1 MLRIEL
7 RNVKPGMTLALPVV
21 NPRATAQT
29 LLKVGYALSEEIID
43 KLKQF
48 NIRSVWVRYPSL
60 ARLEEIINLEGVQTQ
75 NDVVHQVGNAF
86 DTMQNQ
92 SAAKLDY
99 HAYTNTITNMVQ
111 HLVINPQSAMFLGD
125 LAQADDPLLKHSA
138 NVTYL
143 ALLLGMK
150 LEGYIV
156 RERRHINP
164 ARAKELVNLGLGAML
179 HDIGITDLPAE
190 MRQAYEATGDDQS
203 PAFREHPAIGFRI
216 VRGKVAASAAAVVL
230 HHHQCYDGTGYV
242 GSDFAVLS
250 EKRIHIFGRI
260 GAVAAC
266 FNHLREPARG
276 QSLPTVQVLRQM
288 ISPPMITRFDPQVLK
303 ALLYVVPPYAPGSM
317 VQLNDGR
324 WAVSID
330 HHPDDPCRPTVSII
344 DGPNQIESDNSEP
357 GETVKLT
364 EHRNLHVVQHESHN
378 VSGFNFETPR
388 LLRQVM
394 LNSA

>member
-1 MLRIEL
+1 
-7 RNVKPGMTLALPVV
+7 
-21 NPRATAQT
+21 
-29 LLKVGYALSEEIID
+29 
-43 KLKQF
+43 
-48 NIRSVWVRYPSL
+48 
-60 ARLEEIINLEGVQTQ
+60 
-75 NDVVHQVGNAF
+75 
-86 DTMQNQ
+86 MQCQ
-92 SAAKLDY
+92 SSAKLDY
-99 HAYTNTITNMVQ
+99 HAYTNTITNMVE
-111 HLVINPQSAMFLGD
+111 HLLVNPQSAMFLGD

-156 RERRHINP
+156 RERKHINP
-164 ARAKELVNLGLGAML
+164 ARAKELVNLGLGAMM
-179 HDIGITDLPAE
+179 HDIGITDLPKE
-190 MRQAYEATGDDQS
+190 VRQAYEATGDDQS

-230 HHHQCYDGTGYV
+230 HHHQYYDGTGYA
-242 GSDFAVLS
+242 GEDFAALN

-266 FNHLREPARG
+266 FEHLREPAKGEQR
-276 QSLPTVQVLRQM
+276 PVVEVLKMM
-288 ISPPMITRFDPQVLK
+288 ISPPWISRFDPQVLK

-317 VQLNDGR
+317 VRLNDGR

-344 DGPNQIESDNSEP
+344 DGPDLIDDDNNEVNP
-357 GETVKLT
+357 TIALT
-364 EHRNLHVVQHESHN
+364 QQRHLHIVEHESRD
-378 VSGFNFETPR
+378 VAAFNFETPR
-388 LLRQVM
+388 ALRQVL